1 MLSVHRRPASGA
13 SRRASIFDEPPST
26 LPALPGG
33 ATPSAGGVPARTSE
47 QQQLA
52 LALQTIEARAQRTA
66 LVGIALG
73 GAALLAGV
81 ASLVLLALR

>member
-1 MLSVHRRPASGA
+1 MAAKSVMRQ
-13 SRRASIFDEPPST
+13 SIFDEPQPT
-26 LPALPGG
+26 LPALPG
-33 ATPSAGGVPARTSE
+33 ATAAGMPTVGMPARGSE

-81 ASLVLLALR
+81 GSLVVLALR

>member
-1 MLSVHRRPASGA
+1 MAAKSVMRQ
-13 SRRASIFDEPPST
+13 SIFDEPQPT
-26 LPALPGG
+26 LPALPGA
-33 ATPSAGGVPARTSE
+33 ATTGVPARSSE

-52 LALQTIEARAQRTA
+52 LALQTIEARTQRTA

-81 ASLVLLALR
+81 ASLVVLALR